1 LVLSTMTKFM
11 KLFSVALLVLGFSSP
26 AFAHSDI
33 VQTAP
38 KDGAVLYELP
48 ESFVVTYSENLIAD
62 GTFAVLVSDG
72 QATTLETEVI
82 DNQVFITVDPTLPPG
97 EYAVEF
103 KTVAADGHPQEWS
116 IKFTLLKQASIVPAE
131 AEPLQVPEVT
141 MMQPVEEPSSNLG
154 SLFGALA
161 IVMVATVLLARLR
174 SKNKV

>member
-1 LVLSTMTKFM
+1 MTKFM

-38 KDGAVLYELP
+38 EDGAVLYELP

-62 GTFAVLVSDG
+62 GTFAALIFEG
-72 QATTLETEVI
+72 QATRLVAEVVG
-82 DNQVFITVDPTLPPG
+82 NQVFMSLDPNLSPG
-97 EYAVEF
+97 DYRVEF
-103 KTVAADGHPQEWS
+103 KTVAADGHPQEGS
-116 IKFTLLKQASIVPAE
+116 INFTLLKQASIVPAE

-174 SKNKV
+174 SKNKA